1 MKAMILAAGL
11 GTRLKPYTD
20 TRPKALMQVGGKT
33 MLQRVSEKLISSGV
47 TDIVIN
53 IHHHEQ
59 QMRSFIDSMKYPG
72 VRFHISDETAL
83 LLDTGGG
90 IKKAWSLLR
99 GDHPFIVYNIDILCD
114 IDLNKMLEAHKRLGA
129 LATLAVSDRTA
140 TRYFL
145 WKNSLLCGWENASTG
160 ETIMCNTPISHDE
173 PQAQDGIK
181 GSGKH
186 TDENSHSQSA
196 SHQSPQNILQGLHIQ
211 TDIERKAFSG
221 IHVIEP
227 AIIELMKET
236 GVFSIKDV
244 YLRLA
249 STHPIAYFQHDHHT
263 WIDIGTP
270 ERLHHARK
278 YYEKQ

>member
-1 MKAMILAAGL
+1 MIAMILAAGL
-11 GTRLKPYTD
+11 GTRLKPHTD

-90 IKKAWSLLR
+90 IKKAWPLLR
-99 GDHPFIVYNIDILCD
+99 GEHPFIVYNIDILCD
-114 IDLNKMLEAHKRLGA
+114 VDLNKMLEAHQRKGV

-140 TRYFL
+140 TRYLL
-145 WKNSLLCGWENASTG
+145 WKNGLLCGWENASTG
-160 ETIMCNTPISHDE
+160 ETIVCNTPSHND

-186 TDENSHSQSA
+186 TDGNARSQSA
-196 SHQSPQNILQGLHIQ
+196 HHQSTTNITPGQAIHSG
-211 TDIERKAFSG
+211 IERKAFSG

-227 AIIELMKET
+227 AMIELMNET

-249 STHPIAYFQHDHHT
+249 STHPIACFQHDHHA

-270 ERLHHARK
+270 EKLDHART
-278 YYEKQ
+278 YYENR